1 MFDAKVTVLG
11 EYIDHHVKEERNEIF
26 VKARAVRKLDLV
38 GMRDTLAARKEEL
51 LGELATA

>member
-1 MFDAKVTVLG
+1 
-11 EYIDHHVKEERNEIF
+11 VKEERNEIF